1 MEISEIKKKL
11 RALHLNIGDIIETPL
26 TGAIWE
32 TKQWVISKEF
42 LEWIYV
48 DEKPHKSWGLIPDLN
63 PDDFIESTIKTEEIE
78 PGVFIEHVEG
88 EFKNSEQYD
97 PFEGMHPD
105 HIFDIKSLLS
115 E

>member
-63 PDDFIESTIKTEEIE
+63 PDDFIESTIKTEESDSSLN
-78 PGVFIEHVEG
+78 FM
-88 EFKNSEQYD
+88 D
-97 PFEGMHPD
+97 PVVSMT
-105 HIFDIKSLLS
+105 LS
-115 E
+115 AVGPY